1 MRSSD
6 LLARP
11 SKDQPLP
18 WEDQA
23 SAKKLFAAIEGVQDA
38 RYGLPLPS
46 RPTYRRRVSVAML
59 STLGMLGLVAVL
71 WIVRDGGD
79 RSAKTVVVSTSAS
92 RQQRPA
98 RPVIVQQ
105 APTRAHAVQV
115 PTVTLA
121 VIKTEQRPDQQL
133 QRARYASVS
142 EKIKA
147 DGKDRRITAK
157 AIPMM
162 IPITMPI
169 GKASQERPH
178 KPHAI
183 ADELTSIP
191 AFTDAGANTQNLP
204 SVGQAQVQKTV
215 AESRADLRRQRL
227 IASDTLRDLS
237 LR

>member
-18 WEDQA
+18 WEDLA
-23 SAKKLFAAIEGVQDA
+23 SAKKLFAAIDGVQDA

-46 RPTYRRRVSVAML
+46 RPRDRRRIIVAMS
-59 STLGMLGLVAVL
+59 STLAMLGLVAAL
-71 WIVRDGGD
+71 WIVRAGGD
-79 RSAKTVVVSTSAS
+79 KSAKTVVVSTSAS
-92 RQQRPA
+92 RRQRPA
-98 RPVIVQQ
+98 KPVIVQQ
-105 APTRAHAVQV
+105 AATRAHAVQV
-115 PTVTLA
+115 PTVTL
-121 VIKTEQRPDQQL
+121 VVLKTEQRPHQQL
-133 QRARYASVS
+133 QRAHYVSVS
-142 EKIKA
+142 EEIKA
-147 DGKDRRITAK
+147 DGDDRRITVK
-157 AIPMM
+157 AIPMI
-162 IPITMPI
+162 IPITMSI
-169 GKASQERPH
+169 GKASRERPY

-183 ADELTSIP
+183 ANESTSIP
-191 AFTDAGANTQNLP
+191 AFTDAGANTQNLS